1 MKYWGI
7 IRAKWKIDGTTTLE
21 EAAESLEAFA
31 NSLREMDK
39 DGIKLI
45 NTIEDDY
52 GFVETDDKEIAKKWE
67 FHEKD
72 YDEDEFD
79 EEEIAF

>member
-31 NSLREMDK
+31 NSLREMD
-39 DGIKLI
+39 
-45 NTIEDDY
+45 
-52 GFVETDDKEIAKKWE
+52 
-67 FHEKD
+67 

-79 EEEIAF
+79 EEEAAF